1 MRGMIITLI
10 SVAVLFSGC
19 TNKTMVTPD
28 GKKYTQTWGSDEWQY
43 AGEVKPVDE
52 NATKPEES
60 IGYAAGQAVGAA
72 AVAGVFVLTL
82 PLRVVETTINSVQ
95 TNKNNSNNDANTS
108 TISSQETTK

>member
-10 SVAVLFSGC
+10 SVTVLFSGC
-19 TNKTMVTPD
+19 ATKSMVTPD
-28 GKKYTQTWGSDEWQY
+28 GKRYTKGSFDKEWQY
-43 AGEVKPVDE
+43 EGEVKPVDE

-82 PLRVVETTINSVQ
+82 PLRVVETTVKSVG
-95 TNKNNSNNDANTS
+95 TNKSNSNSDVNTS
-108 TISSQETTK
+108 VISSQEITK